1 MGKECDHS
9 WDLDE
14 DRDSDAF
21 DEIYAK
27 WEKRDW
33 EKWLNE
39 KLTFPFEAKRMEDDD
54 DAYFTDIAKSQPFRL
69 DHVMEVIAIE
79 MEEDLYGI
87 IVKVREGRKAGCVP
101 LCDLEVTSKDNPN
114 YWPVREY
121 VVWFANH

>member
-14 DRDSDAF
+14 DRDGDAF

-39 KLTFPFEAKRMEDDD
+39 KLTFPFEVKRMEDDD

-87 IVKVREGRKAGCVP
+87 IVKVREGRKVGSAP
-101 LCDLEVTSKDNPN
+101 LCDLEVTAKDNPN